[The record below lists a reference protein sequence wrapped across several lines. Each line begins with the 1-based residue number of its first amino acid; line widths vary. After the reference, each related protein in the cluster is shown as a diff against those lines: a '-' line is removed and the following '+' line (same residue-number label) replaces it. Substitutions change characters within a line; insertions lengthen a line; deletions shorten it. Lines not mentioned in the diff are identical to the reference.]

1 MKKICFVLIL
11 LSVIGIV
18 YGQVETRYFP
28 DSTKLSKI
36 KSVSNLTKTKKIKT
50 FPLFDARRLVEED
63 SLDRINMADI
73 PFRFGKGFDT
83 NITFED
89 GIWQNVTNGRVWSM
103 EFKSAGAKS
112 INFVFND
119 LYLPDSVELYIT
131 NADQSV
137 LYGPVT
143 SVQNTKDGFFLTD
156 LIEGDDVTIYLFEPK
171 NQIGQSR
178 LTIKKVVH
186 AYRSIFDNVAGELS
200 STGIL
205 PCHNDV
211 ACYGDYEKE
220 AKAVAVVLLSS
231 GDATCSG
238 SLVMTADNSFRP
250 YFLTAFHCIDA
261 DSPGYLTSS
270 EIAESERWMFKFNYK
285 KTDCNGSYVA
295 PGITYNGAAF
305 RAANVTSDFALMEMT
320 TNPANVS
327 NSNAVWLGWDKS
339 GNIPLSG
346 TYIHHPQGTPMKI
359 SFDPTGLILNNN
371 NINWDNGVNSP
382 ANTHWLTSLNNGTAE
397 AGSSGSPLLNENKR
411 VIGQLHGGGDGCPT
425 VAKVS
430 GAFHL
435 SWTGGGTNETRLSNW
450 LDPRGSGAQTTNSS
464 YYPSISGSDYV
475 CASNSSMDAQSYTIN
490 NKPASSTV
498 TWQCTSNLRIA
509 SSSASSCS
517 VYGTSAGY
525 GTITASVNTNST
537 IVTITKMVEIASI
550 TGSPYLS
557 YSNSGNYTRLEV
569 STPNIYGIIGYIW
582 NIRSLPNGS
591 TQTYNTG
598 PNGYYLSVPYGSY
611 YVECRIVTKCG
622 QLLTNLYVN
631 GAGYTMSTYPNPVDQ
646 TLYVEINGV
655 ENLSKA
661 DISSQKARSYDIRL
675 YNIQGVLLKNA
686 KSNGERISLDVSS
699 LVDGN
704 YFLHI
709 YESGLNEPQIQKI
722 IVQHSLI
729 SR

>member
-1 MKKICFVLIL
+1 M
-11 LSVIGIV
+11 
-18 YGQVETRYFP
+18 
-28 DSTKLSKI
+28 
-36 KSVSNLTKTKKIKT
+36 
-50 FPLFDARRLVEED
+50 
-63 SLDRINMADI
+63 
-73 PFRFGKGFDT
+73 
-83 NITFED
+83 
-89 GIWQNVTNGRVWSM
+89 
-103 EFKSAGAKS
+103 
-112 INFVFND
+112 
-119 LYLPDSVELYIT
+119 
-131 NADQSV
+131 
-137 LYGPVT
+137 
-143 SVQNTKDGFFLTD
+143 
-156 LIEGDDVTIYLFEPK
+156 
-171 NQIGQSR
+171 
-178 LTIKKVVH
+178 
-186 AYRSIFDNVAGELS
+186 
-200 STGIL
+200 
-205 PCHNDV
+205 
-211 ACYGDYEKE
+211 
-220 AKAVAVVLLSS
+220 
-231 GDATCSG
+231 
-238 SLVMTADNSFRP
+238 
-250 YFLTAFHCIDA
+250 
-261 DSPGYLTSS
+261 
-270 EIAESERWMFKFNYK
+270 
-285 KTDCNGSYVA
+285 
-295 PGITYNGAAF
+295 
-305 RAANVTSDFALMEMT
+305 
-320 TNPANVS
+320 
-327 NSNAVWLGWDKS
+327 
-339 GNIPLSG
+339 
-346 TYIHHPQGTPMKI
+346 
-359 SFDPTGLILNNN
+359 
-371 NINWDNGVNSP
+371 
-382 ANTHWLTSLNNGTAE
+382 
-397 AGSSGSPLLNENKR
+397 
-411 VIGQLHGGGDGCPT
+411 
-425 VAKVS
+425 
-430 GAFHL
+430 
-435 SWTGGGTNETRLSNW
+435 
-450 LDPRGSGAQTTNSS
+450 
-464 YYPSISGSDYV
+464 
-475 CASNSSMDAQSYTIN
+475 CASNSTMDAQSYTIN
-490 NKPASSTV
+490 NKPMSSTV